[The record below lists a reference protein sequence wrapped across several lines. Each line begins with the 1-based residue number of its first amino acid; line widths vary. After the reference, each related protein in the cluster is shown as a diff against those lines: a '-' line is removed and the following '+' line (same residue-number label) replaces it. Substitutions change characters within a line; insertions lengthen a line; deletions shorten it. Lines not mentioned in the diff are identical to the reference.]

1 MELEAG
7 VVELRNAISERSGYK
22 KSKKLRIGI
31 MKINPSLTVQILFLG
46 LILLIMIT
54 FSAGCSLMNR
64 TEKTFP
70 VFDGE
75 RAYKDV
81 KHQVSLGPRIPGT
94 LGQDKFI
101 IWLSEELAYIG
112 WDVELQVHEIKGKTI
127 TNLVAS
133 RGEGDKYILLGS
145 HYDTRIYADHDPDP
159 GLRNLPVPGAND
171 GGSGVAVLLEM
182 ARILPDD
189 LPLPVQ
195 IVFFDAEDNGGIE
208 GWDWILGSRAF
219 VQQIEVPP
227 EAAIIVDMVGD
238 ADLKLYKEHNSNV
251 ELMEQIWEQARLL
264 GYGEVFLPEYKFSV
278 LDDHIPF
285 IEAGIPAVDIIDLD
299 YPYWHTT
306 ADTADKVSVKSLQI
320 VGDTLLAW
328 ILSLE

>member
-1 MELEAG
+1 M
-7 VVELRNAISERSGYK
+7 RN
-22 KSKKLRIGI
+22 
-31 MKINPSLTVQILFLG
+31 NPSLAVLILLLG
-46 LILLIMIT
+46 LILLIVIT
-54 FSAGCSLMNR
+54 FAAECSQMNR
-64 TEKTFP
+64 TEKRFP

-75 RAYKDV
+75 RAYEDV
-81 KHQVSLGPRIPGT
+81 KHQVSLGPRITGT

-101 IWLSEELAYIG
+101 IWISQELAHLR
-112 WDVELQVHEIKGKTI
+112 WDVELQIHKIKGKTI
-127 TNLVAS
+127 TNVVAS
-133 RGEGDKYILLGS
+133 RGEGDKYILLGA

-171 GGSGVAVLLEM
+171 GGSGVAVLLEI

-195 IVFFDAEDNGGIE
+195 IVFFDAEDNGGI
-208 GWDWILGSRAF
+208 GDWDWILGSRVF
-219 VQQIEVPP
+219 VDKLEGRPDAVVL
-227 EAAIIVDMVGD
+227 VDMVGD
-238 ADLKLYKEHNSNV
+238 ADLKLYKEHNSND

-264 GYGEVFLPEYKFSV
+264 GYEEVFLPEYKFSV
-278 LDDHIPF
+278 LDDHTPF
-285 IEAGIPAVDIIDLD
+285 LEAGIPAVDIIDLD